1 MVPPVTVDPSLVVT
15 AVASL
20 REVVETMTKNSRQV
34 AAVVDDAGGFVGLV
48 TDGDLRRAL
57 LRGATMAESVA
68 QIMNRAP
75 TTAPPEITRAEA
87 LALMQ
92 RRVIRHLPL
101 VDRDARLVGLLFRDE
116 LLDVHA
122 LPNVAVLMAG
132 GAGSRLRPLT
142 NDVPKP
148 LLRVGGKPLL
158 EIMIER
164 LRANGVR
171 EFYVSVHYRS
181 EQIES
186 HFGDGARLGVRIEY
200 LRESEP
206 LGTAGA
212 LRLLGDRWTSP
223 LFLVNGDIL
232 TKCDF
237 RSMLGFHERAGA
249 ALTVGLVPYT
259 VELPYG
265 VFETDGDRLTAVNEK
280 PRLEFN
286 VNSGLYV
293 MSPALRALIPG
304 GRVFDAPDLIRLAV
318 EGGRAVKMFPI
329 TDYWLDV
336 GRHDDFSKADR
347 DVAEG
352 LLD

>member
-1 MVPPVTVDPSLVVT
+1 MSVDPSLVVT
-15 AVASL
+15 SVASL
-20 REVVETMTKNSRQV
+20 KEVVETMTKNSRQI
-34 AAVVDDAGGFVGLV
+34 AAVVDDAGRFVGLV
-48 TDGDLRRAL
+48 TDGDVRRAL
-57 LRGATMAESVA
+57 LRDATMAEPVERV
-68 QIMNRAP
+68 MNRTP

-101 VDRDARLVGLLFRDE
+101 VDRDQRLVGMLMRDE
-116 LLDVHA
+116 LADVHA
-122 LPNVAVLMAG
+122 LPNIAVLMAG

-142 NDVPKP
+142 DATPKP

-164 LRANGVR
+164 LRGNGVR
-171 EFYVSVHYRS
+171 EFCISVHYKS

-186 HFGDGARLGVRIEY
+186 HFGDGARLGVKIDY
-200 LRESEP
+200 LREPEP

-223 LFLVNGDIL
+223 LFLVNGDVL

-237 RSMLGFHERAGA
+237 RSMLAFHERTHAD
-249 ALTVGLVPYT
+249 LTVGMVPYT
-259 VELPYG
+259 VDLPYG
-265 VFETDGDRLTAVNEK
+265 VFETDGDRLTAVTEK

-286 VNSGLYV
+286 INSGLYV
-293 MSPALRALIPG
+293 IGPSLRTLIPE
-304 GRVFDAPDLIRLAV
+304 GRVFHAPDLIRAAL
-318 EGGRAVKMFPI
+318 ESHRAVKMFPI
-329 TDYWLDV
+329 ADYWLDV